1 MFDINLKVIQ
11 KMETLNL
18 PQYTIGVVVR
28 RTNIHPETL
37 RVWEM
42 RYELIVPG
50 RSETGR
56 RLYSE
61 SDIRKLQLVKQLTER
76 GHGVSSLAKLSSDE
90 LRERL
95 SASHNQG
102 AQQETRIG
110 MKCRIAFVGDALRVR
125 YGRHLLYYKDID
137 IVGST
142 VSGSSSTSHAQAD
155 VVIID
160 LSTINE
166 ESHALIEQVCTDS
179 GASAA
184 IVVFNFATRK
194 AIAELESAGIVCL
207 KGALS
212 AAEIYRA
219 CMSLMQ
225 PLFNAASLNDK
236 QADEESAPPRFD
248 MDQLSHIATLSS
260 AIACECPNHLAE
272 LIINLTAFEH
282 YSLECAN
289 RNEDDARLH
298 MQLNQSTAAAR
309 MILEESLARLMEI
322 EGIVV

>member
-1 MFDINLKVIQ
+1 
-11 KMETLNL
+11 METLNT
-18 PQYTIGVVVR
+18 PQYNIGVVVR

-37 RVWEM
+37 RVWER
-42 RYELIVPG
+42 RYELIVPD

-61 SDIRKLQLVKQLTER
+61 GDIRKLQLVKQLTEL

-90 LRERL
+90 LLERL
-95 SASHNQG
+95 TASHHQG
-102 AQQETRIG
+102 AQRETRG
-110 MKCRIAFVGDALRVR
+110 GLKCRVAFVGDALRVR

-137 IVGST
+137 IVGSMIP
-142 VSGSSSTSHAQAD
+142 GSSTSYAQAD

-166 ESHALIEQVCTDS
+166 ESQALIEQYCTDS

-184 IVVFNFATRK
+184 VVVFNFATRK
-194 AIAELESAGIVCL
+194 AISELESAGIVCL

-225 PLFNAASLNDK
+225 PLFNVASLTDK
-236 QADEESAPPRFD
+236 QTDEESTPPRFD
-248 MDQLSHIATLSS
+248 KDQLSHIATLSS

-298 MQLNQSTAAAR
+298 LQLNQSTAAAR
-309 MILEESLARLMEI
+309 MILEESLARLIEI

>member
-1 MFDINLKVIQ
+1 
-11 KMETLNL
+11 METLNT
-18 PQYTIGVVVR
+18 PQYNIGVVVR

-37 RVWEM
+37 RVWER
-42 RYELIVPG
+42 RYELIVPD
-50 RSETGR
+50 RSDTGR

-61 SDIRKLQLVKQLTER
+61 GDIRKLQLVKQLTEL

-90 LRERL
+90 LLERL
-95 SASHNQG
+95 TASHHQG
-102 AQQETRIG
+102 TQRETRSG
-110 MKCRIAFVGDALRVR
+110 LKCRVAFVGDTLRVR
-125 YGRHLLYYKDID
+125 YARHLLYYKDID
-137 IVGST
+137 IVGSMIP
-142 VSGSSSTSHAQAD
+142 GSSTSHAQAD

-166 ESHALIEQVCTDS
+166 ESQALIEQYCTDS

-194 AIAELESAGIVCL
+194 AISELESAGIVCL

-225 PLFNAASLNDK
+225 PLFNVASLAD
-236 QADEESAPPRFD
+236 QQTDEESAPPRFD
-248 MDQLSHIATLSS
+248 KDQLSHIATLSS

-298 MQLNQSTAAAR
+298 LQLNQSTAAAR
-309 MILEESLARLMEI
+309 MILEESLARLIEI

>member
-1 MFDINLKVIQ
+1 
-11 KMETLNL
+11 METLNT
-18 PQYTIGVVVR
+18 PQYNIGVVVR

-37 RVWEM
+37 RVWER
-42 RYELIVPG
+42 RYELIVPD

-61 SDIRKLQLVKQLTER
+61 GDIRKLQLVKQLTEL

-90 LRERL
+90 LLERL
-95 SASHNQG
+95 TASHHQG
-102 AQQETRIG
+102 AQRETRSG
-110 MKCRIAFVGDALRVR
+110 LKCRVAFVGDALRVR

-137 IVGST
+137 IVGSMIP
-142 VSGSSSTSHAQAD
+142 GSSTSHAQAD
-155 VVIID
+155 VMIID

-166 ESHALIEQVCTDS
+166 ESHALIEQYCTDS

-184 IVVFNFATRK
+184 VVVFNFATRK
-194 AIAELESAGIVCL
+194 AISELESAGIVCL

-248 MDQLSHIATLSS
+248 KDQLSHIATLSS

>member
-1 MFDINLKVIQ
+1 
-11 KMETLNL
+11 METLNT
-18 PQYTIGVVVR
+18 PQYNIGVVVR

-37 RVWEM
+37 RVWER
-42 RYELIVPG
+42 RYELIVPD

-61 SDIRKLQLVKQLTER
+61 GDIRKLQLVKQLTEL

-90 LRERL
+90 LLERL
-95 SASHNQG
+95 TASHHQG
-102 AQQETRIG
+102 AQRETRSG
-110 MKCRIAFVGDALRVR
+110 LKCRVAFVGDALRVR

-137 IVGST
+137 IVGSMIP
-142 VSGSSSTSHAQAD
+142 GSSASHAQAD

-166 ESHALIEQVCTDS
+166 ESHALIEQYCTDS

-184 IVVFNFATRK
+184 VVVFNFATRK
-194 AIAELESAGIVCL
+194 AISELESAGIVCL

-219 CMSLMQ
+219 CMSFMQ
-225 PLFNAASLNDK
+225 PLFNAASLTD
-236 QADEESAPPRFD
+236 QQTDEESTPPRFD
-248 MDQLSHIATLSS
+248 KDQLSHIATLSS

-298 MQLNQSTAAAR
+298 LQLNQSTAAAR
-309 MILEESLARLMEI
+309 MILEESLARLIEI